1 MTSFI
6 NFPFFTI
13 ILIFSFSS
21 SLPPASVIA
30 VVVVVVIVVCKCRR
44 CYTIDIPQERFCL
57 IDPNYTV
64 FSFHWKHNA
73 GIMGIQHDENNKKM
87 MMMMMTLMMMRIKF
101 PICLIDYLNHCSGSP
116 CANGGSC
123 SNLADGYKCNC
134 IKGQF
139 TGKLCEQ
146 GKTTTYLV

>member
-13 ILIFSFSS
+13 VLIFSFSS
-21 SLPPASVIA
+21 SLSPASIIA

-64 FSFHWKHNA
+64 FSFH
-73 GIMGIQHDENNKKM
+73 
-87 MMMMMTLMMMRIKF
+87 
-101 PICLIDYLNHCSGSP
+101 
-116 CANGGSC
+116 
-123 SNLADGYKCNC
+123 
-134 IKGQF
+134 
-139 TGKLCEQ
+139 
-146 GKTTTYLV
+146 